1 MNFPYTRLENLA
13 IFSCRS
19 ELARESVQYSPL
31 ASTRFIAGYR
41 LTRSRY
47 VLEPVIGMPVTA
59 NRGSDKSIN
68 NNGET
73 P

>member
-13 IFSCRS
+13 IFTCRS

-31 ASTRFIAGYR
+31 ANARFGAGHWLARTRYA
-41 LTRSRY
+41 
-47 VLEPVIGMPVTA
+47 LEPVIGMPVTTS
-59 NRGSDKSIN
+59 RGSDKSIN